1 MILSKKT
8 LKEIKQKLPKGAVKK
23 VAAEKEVTTAWV
35 YALLRGDYVDAK
47 GIIERLAEL
56 IKENE
61 TTQLQKVKR
70 IHRLIA

>member
-1 MILSKKT
+1 
-8 LKEIKQKLPKGAVKK
+8 
-23 VAAEKEVTTAWV
+23 V